1 MATQAQINA
10 NRRNAKRSTGP
21 RTPRGKAAISNNALK
36 HGLFARQTLISSEDP
51 NEFLHH
57 RRRILAELLPQGPM
71 EFMLAERIISLAW
84 RLKRADRLQSQAIDV
99 LNKDHTPDPSTEPD
113 QSNTDPEPP
122 QNDLHLGHIAVE
134 DFSGTRV
141 LDRLLRYE
149 RRIEHSLY
157 RTVLE
162 LKTARIMRKK
172 LHYEGPDQETEH
184 LLLLGR

>member
-1 MATQAQINA
+1 
-10 NRRNAKRSTGP
+10 
-21 RTPRGKAAISNNALK
+21 
-36 HGLFARQTLISSEDP
+36 
-51 NEFLHH
+51 
-57 RRRILAELLPQGPM
+57 M